1 MFQNILERNKVYIQ
15 NQKLYFPLDQEV
27 IRAVHIL
34 NEQKIFTLSG
44 LRHTGKTK
52 LVHALLKKTQ
62 SFDQCFYFNG
72 DIDTLG
78 GIKNEKDMITL
89 LDIFVRMYGIPKII
103 VLQNCSTIAGIK
115 SFIAQL
121 YKTKKYKLIIVG
133 NNIKIEGV
141 QDIELFPQ

>member
-1 MFQNILERNKVYIQ
+1 MFQDILERNKVYIQ

-72 DIDTLG
+72 DIDTL
-78 GIKNEKDMITL
+78 
-89 LDIFVRMYGIPKII
+89 
-103 VLQNCSTIAGIK
+103 
-115 SFIAQL
+115 
-121 YKTKKYKLIIVG
+121 
-133 NNIKIEGV
+133 
-141 QDIELFPQ
+141 